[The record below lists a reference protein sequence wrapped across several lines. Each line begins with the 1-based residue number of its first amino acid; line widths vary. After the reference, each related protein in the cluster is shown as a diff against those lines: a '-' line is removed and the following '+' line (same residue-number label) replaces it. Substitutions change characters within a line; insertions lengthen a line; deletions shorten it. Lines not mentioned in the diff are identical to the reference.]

1 MLSIKGEKA
10 KFKAHIEDIE
20 KCGRKTQKDF
30 THLIRPATSAGG
42 FHDISGSSGS
52 AGMISDDMTR
62 PNSSWKKTK
71 IIKPSEFLQQ
81 KQGRKQKGTFSFEK
95 AEKIMKE
102 VENTSKVLDNID
114 YMWNMVY
121 KLTKEFIPQIK
132 EMRSIEG
139 RKLIKKIESFICI
152 YQLTPI
158 DFELFHYQA
167 FPVFEWYVEGF
178 EGKVKEIEAEFN
190 ELDAASSN
198 ITFIN
203 QQKGPPEEKK
213 EEEEENEGDL
223 VDHFNSSGNDMVN
236 MSWNVS

>member
-1 MLSIKGEKA
+1 VLSIKGEKA

-71 IIKPSEFLQQ
+71 VIKPSEFLQQ
-81 KQGRKQKGTFSFEK
+81 KQGRKQKDTFWFEK

-132 EMRSIEG
+132 EKNWKFYMYISTYSYWFWIIPLSSFSCVWMICWRIW
-139 RKLIKKIESFICI
+139 RKS
-152 YQLTPI
+152 
-158 DFELFHYQA
+158 
-167 FPVFEWYVEGF
+167 
-178 EGKVKEIEAEFN
+178 
-190 ELDAASSN
+190 
-198 ITFIN
+198 
-203 QQKGPPEEKK
+203 
-213 EEEEENEGDL
+213 
-223 VDHFNSSGNDMVN
+223 
-236 MSWNVS
+236 